1 MDSSYYCGM
10 LVYAGIDEA
19 GYGPMFG
26 PLCVGASVF
35 VLEEYNP
42 DDGAPDLWSLL
53 HTIVC
58 KSRKDKHRRI
68 AVNDSK
74 KLKSGS
80 KPADLFGLERGVFA
94 FLDALHNRK
103 PINDDSDFFKLVGS
117 SVPDEP
123 WFKNPSTPNQQFSV
137 AVDAQEL
144 KINSNRLNRA
154 LENAKIKCDWLICDS
169 VDVQMYNKRTSI
181 ESKAAL
187 NFSMAMNH
195 VNTIMKRYSTQHP
208 RIMVDRHGGRT
219 NYRNDLQ
226 LCWPDAEI
234 QILCEDSEM
243 SRYRMQLEKSLATVT
258 FASKSDEKHLPVA
271 LASMIAKYTRELKMI
286 RLNRYFQNE
295 IPELEPTAGYVK
307 DGRRFL
313 KEIEPFLADKG
324 INRELLVRSS

>member
-1 MDSSYYCGM
+1 M
-10 LVYAGIDEA
+10 YAGIDEA

-123 WFKNPSTPNQQFSV
+123 WFKNSTQVPV

-195 VNTIMKRYSTQHP
+195 VHTIMKRYPTQHP

-226 LCWPDAEI
+226 LCWPEAEI

-243 SRYRMQLEKSLATVT
+243 SRYRMQLGKSLATVT

-295 IPELEPTAGYVK
+295 IPELKPTAGYVK

-324 INRELLVRSS
+324 IKRELLVRSS

>member
-1 MDSSYYCGM
+1 M

-123 WFKNPSTPNQQFSV
+123 WFKNSTQVPV

-195 VNTIMKRYSTQHP
+195 VHTIMKRYPTQHP

-226 LCWPDAEI
+226 LCWPEAEI

-243 SRYRMQLEKSLATVT
+243 SRYRMQLGKSLATVT

-295 IPELEPTAGYVK
+295 IPELKPTAGYVK

-313 KEIEPFLADKG
+313 KEIEPFIADKG
-324 INRELLVRSS
+324 IKRELLVRSS

>member
-1 MDSSYYCGM
+1 M

-123 WFKNPSTPNQQFSV
+123 WFKNSTQVPV

-195 VNTIMKRYSTQHP
+195 VHTIMKRYPTQHP
-208 RIMVDRHGGRT
+208 RVMVDRHGGRT

-226 LCWPDAEI
+226 LCWPEAEI

-243 SRYRMQLEKSLATVT
+243 SRYRMQLGKSLATVT

-295 IPELEPTAGYVK
+295 IPELKPTAGYVK

-324 INRELLVRSS
+324 IKRELLVRSS

>member
-1 MDSSYYCGM
+1 M

-58 KSRKDKHRRI
+58 KSRKDRHRRI

-123 WFKNPSTPNQQFSV
+123 WFKNSTKVPV

-195 VNTIMKRYSTQHP
+195 VHTIMKRYPTHHP

-243 SRYRMQLEKSLATVT
+243 SRYRMQLGKSLATVT

-313 KEIEPFLADKG
+313 KEIEPFLAVKG
-324 INRELLVRSS
+324 IKRELLVRSS

>member
-1 MDSSYYCGM
+1 M

-123 WFKNPSTPNQQFSV
+123 WFKNSTKVPV

-195 VNTIMKRYSTQHP
+195 VHTIMKRYPTQHP

-243 SRYRMQLEKSLATVT
+243 SRYRMQLGKSLATVT

-324 INRELLVRSS
+324 IKRELLVRSS

>member
-1 MDSSYYCGM
+1 M

-123 WFKNPSTPNQQFSV
+123 WFKNSTQVPV

-195 VNTIMKRYSTQHP
+195 VHTIMKRYPTQHP

-226 LCWPDAEI
+226 LCWPEAEI

-243 SRYRMQLEKSLATVT
+243 SRYRMQLGKSLATVT

-295 IPELEPTAGYVK
+295 IPELKPTAGYVK

-324 INRELLVRSS
+324 IKRELLVRSS

>member
-1 MDSSYYCGM
+1 
-10 LVYAGIDEA
+10 VYAGIDEA

-123 WFKNPSTPNQQFSV
+123 WFKNSTQVPV

-195 VNTIMKRYSTQHP
+195 VHTIMKRYPTQHP

-226 LCWPDAEI
+226 LCWPEAEI

-243 SRYRMQLEKSLATVT
+243 SRYRMQLGKSLATVT

-295 IPELEPTAGYVK
+295 IPELKPTAGYVK

-324 INRELLVRSS
+324 IKRELLVRSS

>member
-1 MDSSYYCGM
+1 
-10 LVYAGIDEA
+10 VYAGIDEA

-123 WFKNPSTPNQQFSV
+123 WFKNSTQVPV

-195 VNTIMKRYSTQHP
+195 VHTIMKRYPTQHP

-219 NYRNDLQ
+219 NYRNDF
-226 LCWPDAEI
+226 
-234 QILCEDSEM
+234 
-243 SRYRMQLEKSLATVT
+243 V
-258 FASKSDEKHLPVA
+258 F
-271 LASMIAKYTRELKMI
+271 
-286 RLNRYFQNE
+286 
-295 IPELEPTAGYVK
+295 
-307 DGRRFL
+307 
-313 KEIEPFLADKG
+313 
-324 INRELLVRSS
+324 

>member
-1 MDSSYYCGM
+1 M
-10 LVYAGIDEA
+10 LVYAGVDEA

-123 WFKNPSTPNQQFSV
+123 WFKNSTQVPV

-195 VNTIMKRYSTQHP
+195 VHTIMKRYPTQHP

-226 LCWPDAEI
+226 LCWPEAEI

-243 SRYRMQLEKSLATVT
+243 SRYRMQLGKSLATVT

-295 IPELEPTAGYVK
+295 IPELKPTAGYVK

-324 INRELLVRSS
+324 IKRELLVRSS